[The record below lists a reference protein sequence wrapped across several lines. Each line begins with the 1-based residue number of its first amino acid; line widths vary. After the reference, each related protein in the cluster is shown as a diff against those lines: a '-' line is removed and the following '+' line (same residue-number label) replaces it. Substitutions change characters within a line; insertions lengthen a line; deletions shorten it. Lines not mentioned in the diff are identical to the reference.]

1 MAGTLLLHY
10 DPEKPD
16 QATWSHVNNQ
26 GELTSRIT
34 SGSLADASIVARQ
47 HKVIVLLDSSNVHL
61 NHVRLPTSNRQKML
75 RAIPYALEDQL
86 AEDIEEFHFVIG
98 KTDPHYGT
106 PVAGIR
112 KDHLDDLLAS
122 FSQAGI
128 SIDAVIPD
136 AICSPAADDQWSVL
150 LHAGKALVQFQ
161 ALIGT
166 VIDTGNLALLLQASL
181 DKTENKPVKIVCF
194 YLDGEE
200 PDPYL
205 ENIDADIEIIKV
217 AYNTHPLVVF
227 CGEYSRAKS
236 LNLLQGAYKPRRK
249 SSGHWYRWR
258 LAASL
263 AAAWLLLYT
272 GINLF
277 ELNRL
282 EEKNAGLGLQIEKIY
297 KQSFPESKRI
307 VNPRVQMEQKLDELR
322 GGGGPQGSQ
331 FLALLSESVSA
342 ISSQKDIEIQSIDF
356 RNNRMEIGLTGTNLQ
371 SVETLNRQLNKN
383 TKLTT
388 EITSAT
394 SEKNIV
400 KGRIR
405 LQRSGS

>member
-1 MAGTLLLHY
+1 M
-10 DPEKPD
+10 PD

-34 SGSLADASIVARQ
+34 SGSLEDAAIVAQQ
-47 HKVIVLLDSSNVHL
+47 HKVVVLLDSSNVHL
-61 NHVRLPTSNRQKML
+61 NHVQLPTSNRQRML

-86 AEDIEEFHFVIG
+86 AEDIENFHFVIG

-112 KDHLDDLLAS
+112 KDTIEGLLAT
-122 FSQAGI
+122 FNQAGI
-128 SIDAVIPD
+128 SLDAVIPD
-136 AICSPAADDQWSVL
+136 AICSPAAPDQWSVL
-150 LHAGKALVQFQ
+150 FHAGKALVQYE
-161 ALIGT
+161 ALIGS
-166 VIDTGNLALLLQASL
+166 VIDTANLPLLLQASL
-181 DKTENKPVKIVCF
+181 GKAERKPEKIVYF

-200 PDPYL
+200 PDPAL
-205 ENIDADIEIIKV
+205 EQIDTDVEIIKV

-227 CGEYSRAKS
+227 CGEFSRAKS
-236 LNLLQGAYKPRRK
+236 LNLLQGKYKPRRK
-249 SSGHWYRWR
+249 SGGQWYRWR

-263 AAAWLLLYT
+263 AAAWLLLYA
-272 GINLF
+272 GINLV

-282 EEKNAGLGLQIEKIY
+282 EDRNAELGIQIEKIY
-297 KQSFPESKRI
+297 KQSFPGSKRI
-307 VNPRVQMEQKLDELR
+307 VNPRVQMEQKLNELR

-331 FLALLSESVSA
+331 FLALLAESVSA
-342 ISSQKDIEIQSIDF
+342 ISGQKDIEIQSIDF
-356 RNNRMEIGLTGTNLQ
+356 RNNRMDIGLTGTNLQ
-371 SVETLNRQLNKN
+371 SVETLNKQLNGN
-383 TKLTT
+383 TRLTT

-405 LQRSGS
+405 LERSGS

>member
-1 MAGTLLLHY
+1 MASTLLLHY
-10 DPEKPD
+10 DPATPG

-34 SGSLADASIVARQ
+34 TGSLDDAAVVAEQ
-47 HKVIVLLDSSNVHL
+47 HKVTVLLDSTSIHL
-61 NHVRLPTSNRQKML
+61 NHVQLPTSNRSKML

-86 AEDIEEFHFVIG
+86 AEDIEDFHFIIG

-112 KDHLDDLLAS
+112 QDTIESLLGE

-136 AICSPAADDQWSVL
+136 AICSPAAPDQWTVL
-150 LHAGKALVQFQ
+150 FHAGKALVQFE

-166 VIDTGNLALLLQASL
+166 VIDAANLPLLLQASIS
-181 DKTENKPVKIVCF
+181 KAENKPERIVFF

-200 PDPYL
+200 PDPST
-205 ENIDADIEIIKV
+205 EEIDADIEIVKV

-227 CGEYSRAKS
+227 CGEFGKAKS
-236 LNLLQGAYKPRRK
+236 LNLLQGKYKPKRR
-249 SSGHWYRWR
+249 STSQWYRWR

-263 AAAWLLLYT
+263 AAVWLVLYF

-282 EEKNAGLGLQIEKIY
+282 TTRNLELGLQIERIY
-297 KQSFPESKRI
+297 KKSFPESKRI
-307 VNPRVQMEQKLDELR
+307 INPRVQMEQKLNELR
-322 GGGGPQGSQ
+322 SGGGPQGSQ
-331 FLALLSESVSA
+331 FLTLLSQSASV
-342 ISSQKDIEIQSIDF
+342 ISDQKDIKVESIDF
-356 RNNRMEIGLTGTNLQ
+356 RNNRMDIGLTGTNLQ
-371 SVETLNRQLNKN
+371 SVETLNKQLSTNSDLK
-383 TKLTT
+383 T

-400 KGRIR
+400 KGSIR
-405 LQRSGS
+405 LQRAGL

>member
-1 MAGTLLLHY
+1 MASTLLLHY
-10 DPEKPD
+10 DPAKPD

-34 SGSLADASIVARQ
+34 SGSLEDAATVAQQ

-61 NHVRLPTSNRQKML
+61 NHVQLPTSNRQKMM
-75 RAIPYALEDQL
+75 RAIPYALEEQL
-86 AEDIEEFHFVIG
+86 AEDIEDFHFVIG

-112 KDHLDDLLAS
+112 KDTIQSLMATFH
-122 FSQAGI
+122 QAGI

-136 AICSPAADDQWSVL
+136 AICSPAAPGQWSVL
-150 LHAGKALVQFQ
+150 FHAGKALVQFE

-166 VIDTGNLALLLQASL
+166 VIDTANLPLLLQASL
-181 DKTENKPVKIVCF
+181 DKAENKPEKIVYF

-200 PDPYL
+200 PDPTL
-205 ENIDADIEIIKV
+205 EQIETDVEIIRV

-227 CGEYSRAKS
+227 CGEYARAKS
-236 LNLLQGAYKPRRK
+236 LNLLQGQYKPRRK
-249 SSGHWYRWR
+249 SSGQWYRWR

-263 AAAWLLLYT
+263 AAVWLALYL
-272 GINLF
+272 GINLV
-277 ELNRL
+277 ELNSLKTRNI
-282 EEKNAGLGLQIEKIY
+282 ELGFQIENIY
-297 KQSFPESKRI
+297 KQSFPGSKRI
-307 VNPRVQMEQKLDELR
+307 VNPRVQMEQKLNELK
-322 GGGGPQGSQ
+322 GGGGPQGNQ
-331 FLALLSESVSA
+331 FLALLTESVSI
-342 ISSQKDIEIQSIDF
+342 ISSQNDIEVQSIDF
-356 RNNRMEIGLTGTNLQ
+356 RNNRMDIGLTGTNLQ
-371 SVETLNRQLNKN
+371 SVETLNKQLNKN
-383 TKLTT
+383 TRLMT

-400 KGRIR
+400 KGSIR

>member
-10 DPEKPD
+10 DPSKPD

-34 SGSLADASIVARQ
+34 SGSLEDAAIVAQQ
-47 HKVIVLLDSSNVHL
+47 HKVVVLLDSSNVHL
-61 NHVRLPTSNRQKML
+61 NHVQLPTSNRQKML
-75 RAIPYALEDQL
+75 RAIPYVLEEQL
-86 AEDIEEFHFVIG
+86 AEDIEDFHFVIG

-112 KDHLDDLLAS
+112 KDTIEGLLAA

-128 SIDAVIPD
+128 SIDAIIPD
-136 AICSPAADDQWSVL
+136 AICSPAAPDQWSVL
-150 LHAGKALVQFQ
+150 FHAGKALVQFQ
-161 ALIGT
+161 ALIGS
-166 VIDTGNLALLLQASL
+166 VIDTANLPLLLQASL
-181 DKTENKPVKIVCF
+181 DRTVNKPEKIVCF
-194 YLDGEE
+194 YLDGEQ
-200 PDPYL
+200 PDPAL
-205 ENIDADIEIIKV
+205 EQIDTDIEIINV

-227 CGEYSRAKS
+227 CGEFDRAKS
-236 LNLLQGAYKPRRK
+236 LNLLQGKYKPRRK
-249 SSGHWYRWR
+249 NSGQWHRWQ

-263 AAAWLLLYT
+263 AAVWLVLYA
-272 GINLF
+272 GINLV
-277 ELNRL
+277 ELNSL
-282 EEKNAGLGLQIEKIY
+282 KQKNAELGLEIENIY
-297 KQSFPESKRI
+297 KKSFPGSRRI
-307 VNPRVQMEQKLDELR
+307 VNPRVQMEQKLNELR

-331 FLALLSESVSA
+331 FLALLTESVSA
-342 ISSQKDIEIQSIDF
+342 ISSQKDIEVQSIDF

-371 SVETLNRQLNKN
+371 SVETLNNQLNKN
-383 TKLTT
+383 TRLAT

>member
-10 DPEKPD
+10 DPAKPD

-34 SGSLADASIVARQ
+34 SGSLQDAAQVAQ
-47 HKVIVLLDSSNVHL
+47 QQKVIVLLDSSNVHL
-61 NHVRLPTSNRQKML
+61 NHVQLPTSNRQKML
-75 RAIPYALEDQL
+75 RAIPYALEEHL
-86 AEDIEEFHFVIG
+86 AEDIEDFHFVIG
-98 KTDPHYGT
+98 TTDPHYGT

-112 KDHLDDLLAS
+112 KDTIEGLLAR
-122 FSQAGI
+122 FHQAGI

-136 AICSPAADDQWSVL
+136 AICSPAAANQWSVL
-150 LHAGKALVQFQ
+150 FHAGKALVQFE
-161 ALIGT
+161 ALIGS
-166 VIDTGNLALLLQASL
+166 VIDTANLPLLLQASL
-181 DKTENKPVKIVCF
+181 NKAENKPEKIVYLF
-194 YLDGEE
+194 LDGEE
-200 PDPYL
+200 PDPAL
-205 ENIDADIEIIKV
+205 EQIDTDVEIMRV
-217 AYNTHPLVVF
+217 AYNSHPLVVF
-227 CGEYSRAKS
+227 CGEYARAKS
-236 LNLLQGAYKPRRK
+236 LNLLQGQYKPRRK

-263 AAAWLLLYT
+263 AAVWLVLYA

-282 EEKNAGLGLQIEKIY
+282 KAKNTELGIQIVEIY
-297 KQSFPESKRI
+297 KKSFPASKRI
-307 VNPRVQMEQKLDELR
+307 VNPRVQMEQKLNELK

-331 FLALLSESVSA
+331 FLALLTESVSV
-342 ISSQKDIEIQSIDF
+342 ISSQNDIEVQSIDF
-356 RNNRMEIGLTGTNLQ
+356 RNNRMDIGLTGTNLQ
-371 SVETLNRQLNKN
+371 SVETLNKQLNKN
-383 TKLTT
+383 TKLNT

-400 KGRIR
+400 KGSIR